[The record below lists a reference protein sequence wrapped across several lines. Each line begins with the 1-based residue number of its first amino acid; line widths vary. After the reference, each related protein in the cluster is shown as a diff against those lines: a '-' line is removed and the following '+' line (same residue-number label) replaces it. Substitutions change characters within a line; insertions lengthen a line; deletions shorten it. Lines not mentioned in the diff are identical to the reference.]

1 MMPSILLQT
10 IIVPAL
16 VALGILL
23 FRYQLG
29 KKAGWVAVLGLVYT
43 TLLLLTALVEVYNAG
58 LIKESY
64 QLLKSPDISITLT
77 ADGLSIAI
85 ALICNLLCLALGTYS
100 IKYVAHR
107 IEILYPE
114 VIGGKGEISYYSC
127 FFYLFL
133 FFPVGF
139 MGVSFASDLVLMYF
153 FLEVLTLFLFF
164 LMAYFGY
171 YERVWVATMCLI
183 WGVFSALMFLG
194 GVVIIYYQVG
204 AFQIDQIHL
213 MSGNPMAFWAIALV
227 LFGMFAKL
235 AIVPLHVW
243 MPWVHAEHPT
253 CIAGLLAVYANIAA
267 YIIVRMLVL
276 PLWDDFQWFG
286 PPIMIFAIITMIYGS
301 LLTLAQTDMKR
312 IPACSTISQSAYSM
326 LGIGALTAASIEGG
340 LFFFLS
346 HIMGKTVFF
355 STCGMVVYITHTR
368 NIKLLGGLAAK
379 MPLTALLFISGG
391 LMLAGIPPFSSFAA
405 EVVMFAGIFERG
417 DTFSLVVGIVG
428 LCAILLT
435 ISYAVHFT
443 RVIFFGPLPD
453 NIAKD
458 DHIKDPPWTMTA
470 PIIMIILV
478 SAALGLYPSLIMEL
492 FEPVISAAV
501 ANM

>member
-1 MMPSILLQT
+1 MPSILLQT

-16 VALGILL
+16 ISLVILL
-23 FRYQLG
+23 FRSQIG
-29 KKAGWVAVLGLVYT
+29 RKAGWVAVTGLAYT
-43 TLLLLTALVEVYNAG
+43 TFLLITALFYIYNGNPIAE
-58 LIKESY
+58 KY
-64 QLLKSPDISITLT
+64 QILANPDISITLL

-85 ALICNLLCLALGTYS
+85 ALICNLLCLALCTYS
-100 IKYVAHR
+100 IKYIDHR
-107 IEILYPE
+107 IEILYSHLSE
-114 VIGGKGEISYYSC
+114 KEQVNYYTS
-127 FFYLFL
+127 FFYLL
-133 FFPVGF
+133 LPFPVGF

-153 FLEVLTLFLFF
+153 FLEILTLFLFF

-171 YERVWVATMCLI
+171 QDRVKVAVMCFV
-183 WGVFSALMFLG
+183 WGVFSALFFLG
-194 GVVIIYYQVG
+194 GVVIIYSQVG
-204 AFQIDQIHL
+204 SFQMDQIHL
-213 MSGNPMAFWAIALV
+213 MSGSPLAFWVILLV
-227 LFGMFAKL
+227 LIGFLAKL

-286 PPIMIFAIITMIYGS
+286 PPIMILAVVTMVYGS

-355 STCGMVVYITHTR
+355 SACGLVVYTTHIR
-368 NIKLLGGLAAK
+368 NINLLGGLAAK
-379 MPLTALLFISGG
+379 MPITALLFLSGG
-391 LMLAGIPPFSSFAA
+391 MMLAGIPPFSSFAA

-417 DTFSLVVGIVG
+417 DNLGLILGITGLV
-428 LCAILLT
+428 AILLT

-443 RVIFFGPLPD
+443 RVVFFGPMPEKLSQD
-453 NIAKD
+453 V
-458 DHIKDPPWTMTA
+458 HIKDPSWVMTA
-470 PIIMIILV
+470 PLIVIVLV
-478 SAALGLYPSLIMEL
+478 SAFLGLYPSLVMEL
-492 FEPVISAAV
+492 FEPVISQTLAD
-501 ANM
+501 M

>member
-1 MMPSILLQT
+1 MPSILLQT

-16 VALGILL
+16 ISLVILL
-23 FRYQLG
+23 FRCQIG
-29 KKAGWVAVLGLVYT
+29 RKAGWVAVTGLAYT
-43 TLLLLTALVEVYNAG
+43 TFLLITALFYIYNGNPIAE
-58 LIKESY
+58 KY
-64 QLLKSPDISITLT
+64 QILANPDISITLL

-85 ALICNLLCLALGTYS
+85 ALICNLLCLALCTYS
-100 IKYVAHR
+100 IKYIDHR
-107 IEILYPE
+107 IEILYSHLSE
-114 VIGGKGEISYYSC
+114 KEQVNYYTS
-127 FFYLFL
+127 FFYLL
-133 FFPVGF
+133 LPFPVGF

-153 FLEVLTLFLFF
+153 FLEILTLFLFF

-171 YERVWVATMCLI
+171 QDRVKVAVMCFV
-183 WGVFSALMFLG
+183 WGVFSALFFLG
-194 GVVIIYYQVG
+194 GVVIIYSQVG
-204 AFQIDQIHL
+204 SFQMDQIHL
-213 MSGNPMAFWAIALV
+213 MSGSPLAFWVILLV
-227 LFGMFAKL
+227 LIGFLAKL

-286 PPIMIFAIITMIYGS
+286 PPIMILAVVTMVYGS

-355 STCGMVVYITHTR
+355 SACGLVVYTTHIR
-368 NIKLLGGLAAK
+368 NINLLGGLAAK
-379 MPLTALLFISGG
+379 MPITALLFLSGG
-391 LMLAGIPPFSSFAA
+391 MMLAGIPPFSSFAA

-417 DTFSLVVGIVG
+417 DNLGLILGITGLV
-428 LCAILLT
+428 AILLT

-443 RVIFFGPLPD
+443 RVVFFGPMPEKLS
-453 NIAKD
+453 KD
-458 DHIKDPPWTMTA
+458 VHIKDPSWVMTA
-470 PIIMIILV
+470 PLIVIVLV
-478 SAALGLYPSLIMEL
+478 SAFLGLYPSLVMEL
-492 FEPVISAAV
+492 FEPVISQTLAD
-501 ANM
+501 M